1 MSTLEIKNLHVSID
15 NKQILKGLDLTI
27 KSGEMHAIMGPNG
40 SGKSTLSFAIM
51 GHPKYTIDSGDILLD
66 GQSIL
71 EMPTDKRAKAGL
83 FLSFQYPSE
92 IPGVG
97 MTNFLMTA
105 KNAMANGGPKAS
117 AGEFLKEMKEKMS
130 MLKMDEAFIKR
141 NVNEGFS
148 GGEKKRAEILQM
160 SVLKPKFAVLDEVD
174 SGLDIDA
181 LKAVAEGIN
190 QTAKI
195 GGGTDSQK
203 TGVLMIT
210 HYQRIL
216 EYVKP
221 HFVHIMMDGKIIKSG
236 GFEIAEE
243 LESKGY
249 EGYAPMQRINENN
262 VSSNRRE
269 VSVGENLG
277 SLSAR

>member
-1 MSTLEIKNLHVSID
+1 MSVLEIKNLHVSID
-15 NKQILKGLDLTI
+15 GKHILKGLNLII
-27 KSGEMHAIMGPNG
+27 KGGEMHAIMGPNG

-51 GHPKYTIDSGDILLD
+51 GHPKYTVDSGDILLD
-66 GQSIL
+66 GQSVL
-71 EMPTDKRAKAGL
+71 KMSTDKRAKAGL

-92 IPGVG
+92 IPGVS
-97 MTNFLMTA
+97 MTNFLLTA
-105 KNAMANGGPKAS
+105 KNTMANGNGNGRTDAQANDASGVQAHASKVS

-160 SVLKPKFAVLDEVD
+160 SMLKPRFAVLDEVD

-190 QTAKI
+190 KFSNDMGI
-195 GGGTDSQK
+195 
-203 TGVLMIT
+203 LMIT

-221 HFVHIMMDGKIIKSG
+221 HFVHIMINGKIIKSG
-236 GFEIAEE
+236 GFELAEE
-243 LESKGY
+243 LEKSGY
-249 EGYAPMQRINENN
+249 EGFENKI
-262 VSSNRRE
+262 E
-269 VSVGENLG
+269 MI
-277 SLSAR
+277 